1 MKKTDK
7 DEIWQLQTKQSV
19 VSLIPDKML
28 QEVLS
33 LMLQARNLMLLNMGY
48 LKQYFNLFLIN

>member
-28 QEVLS
+28 QEVL
-33 LMLQARNLMLLNMGY
+33 RLMLLNI
-48 LKQYFNLFLIN
+48 LSNILFYSL

>member
-1 MKKTDK
+1 MKKTDI
-7 DEIWQLQTKQSV
+7 DEIWQLQIKQSL
-19 VSLIPDKML
+19 VSLILDKML

-48 LKQYFNLFLIN
+48 LKQYFILFLIN

>member
-19 VSLIPDKML
+19 VSLIPDKVL

-33 LMLQARNLMLLNMGY
+33 LMLLNI
-48 LKQYFNLFLIN
+48 LSNILFYSL